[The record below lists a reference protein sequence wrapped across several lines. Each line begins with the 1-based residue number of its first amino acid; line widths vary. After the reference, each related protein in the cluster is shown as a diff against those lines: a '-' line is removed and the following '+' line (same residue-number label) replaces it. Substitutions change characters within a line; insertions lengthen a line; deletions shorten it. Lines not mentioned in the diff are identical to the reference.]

1 MYNISVKQNINH
13 TEKFLFRLVTLEDI
27 KLIIKD
33 LKNYKA
39 ASRDIPLKLLTE
51 CDFAYEKL
59 SYCINNS
66 LSEGLFPDSLRK
78 ANITPVHKQNDL
90 LDKEN
95 YRPVGILSLLT
106 KFCERVTFNQLSV

>member
-33 LKNYKA
+33 LKNHKA
-39 ASRDIPLKLLTE
+39 ASRDIALKLFKE

-59 SYCINNS
+59 TNCINNS
-66 LSEGLFPDSLRK
+66 LSEGLFPDTLRR
-78 ANITPVHKQNDL
+78 ANITPVHKQNDV

-95 YRPVGILSLLT
+95 YRPVGILSLLS
-106 KFCERVTFNQLSV
+106 KVCERVIFNQLPV